1 MLGGPNAVWISGPL
15 TYVIKSAATSAWY
28 SIEKSASV
36 LMIPPTV
43 TFDVG
48 RDVVGDVGGDVV
60 ADVGGDVVADVG
72 GDVVVAAVGVDVGL
86 ADSTPG
92 GTRTLSITC
101 MIPLQA
107 SVFGMMILASFTLTP
122 VPDTLM
128 TTGFP

>member
-1 MLGGPNAVWISGPL
+1 
-15 TYVIKSAATSAWY
+15 
-28 SIEKSASV
+28 
-36 LMIPPTV
+36 MIPPTV

-72 GDVVVAAVGVDVGL
+72 VDVVVAAVGVEVGL

-107 SVFGMMILASFTLTP
+107 SVFGMMILASFTLMP
-122 VPDTLM
+122 VPDTSM
-128 TTGFP
+128 TTGFPLRVIRSPLMKSFL

>member
-1 MLGGPNAVWISGPL
+1 
-15 TYVIKSAATSAWY
+15 
-28 SIEKSASV
+28 
-36 LMIPPTV
+36 MIPPTV

-60 ADVGGDVVADVG
+60 VADVG
-72 GDVVVAAVGVDVGL
+72 TAVAVDIGFAVVVAAVGVEVGL

-107 SVFGMMILASFTLTP
+107 SVFGMMI
-122 VPDTLM
+122 
-128 TTGFP
+128 